1 MTDVFVDR
9 SLEEI
14 RFWSRIMKEHFLK
27 EIESRALAFSSEVD
41 PQRIYDF
48 N

>member
-27 EIESRALAFSSEVD
+27 KLKAEHLLFLLK
-41 PQRIYDF
+41 
-48 N
+48 